1 MAMSAS
7 SHCPTTFL
15 RALTLLSVFA
25 VLVADV
31 GGRHHVVCPPF
42 SCGGFSNVSYP
53 FRRQGDPHGCGVQS
67 YELVCTETSATIRIG
82 SGVYNVL
89 SINYT
94 GSYFWVVDANLGMQ
108 NSCPLPRWDYRDDY
122 YYYHYD
128 GIPHRSFELDPYW
141 GDWWAIFMNCSQ
153 EIKYNG
159 SWPVECLSTA
169 DSFIYVSIGPHY
181 SFVEAEYFAPSCGFL
196 AMTPLGGPGTTLH
209 ENASHPDVFEGIIY
223 PDVFEG
229 ISYPD
234 VVKLMRKGFALQ
246 FPFTIGDSMDIREC
260 LAESSKS
267 DLRYDFRNKGTK
279 HWIWDIL
286 TIDLKV
292 WYCATKHFMSASVTS
307 FLLGVYSK
315 KSFLLG
321 IISNILPVATFVL
334 KYIHGTHFRSR
345 HIILAASFYCINKF
359 PLKHFF
365 FIYTLV
371 SVQFFAGIY
380 WCLW

>member
-108 NSCPLPRWDYRDDY
+108 NSCPLPRWDYKDDY
-122 YYYHYD
+122 YHYH
-128 GIPHRSFELDPYW
+128 GNSHRNIELDPRS
-141 GDWWAIFMNCSQ
+141 DRWAIFMNCSQ

-159 SWPVECLSTA
+159 SWPVKCLSTA
-169 DSFIYVSIGPHY
+169 DSFIYMSIWSGVY
-181 SFVEAEYFAPSCGFL
+181 NFVVEAQYFAPSCSFL
-196 AMTPLGGPGTTLH
+196 AMTPLGGPGATVP
-209 ENASHPDVFEGIIY
+209 ENA
-223 PDVFEG
+223 
-229 ISYPD
+229 SYPD
-234 VVKLMRKGFALQ
+234 VVKLMGKGFALE
-246 FPFTIGDSMDIREC
+246 FPFTASRDIIREC
-260 LAESSKS
+260 LAE
-267 DLRYDFRNKGTK
+267 
-279 HWIWDIL
+279 
-286 TIDLKV
+286 LK
-292 WYCATKHFMSASVTS
+292 
-307 FLLGVYSK
+307 
-315 KSFLLG
+315 
-321 IISNILPVATFVL
+321 
-334 KYIHGTHFRSR
+334 R
-345 HIILAASFYCINKF
+345 
-359 PLKHFF
+359 
-365 FIYTLV
+365 
-371 SVQFFAGIY
+371 
-380 WCLW
+380 